1 MQSRQYDQAD
11 EMGMMFGLPLLS
23 GVPTRTTEVPECRM
37 SGEMVRVVERFT
49 LCDPTKAESGKT
61 ICRKKGFSQ
70 SGYISIGSP
79 SATRMPDLYFR

>member
-1 MQSRQYDQAD
+1 
-11 EMGMMFGLPLLS
+11 MGMMFGLPLLS

-61 ICRKKGFSQ
+61 ICKKKRFFSVRIYVDRFAICHQNAGFV
-70 SGYISIGSP
+70 
-79 SATRMPDLYFR
+79 F